1 MYAGRFNMAIV
12 RKFLLATVLAIMA
25 FLAFCLNSGAGENHK
40 TVPVKVTAYTL
51 FELKDSE
58 GITASGKEPKVGYV
72 AISRDLEKKHG
83 LSFGDRVYLKG
94 LGVFEIQDRTHFSKT
109 NLIDIY
115 MESYRRALEFG
126 IRELEMVFRKKH

>member
-1 MYAGRFNMAIV
+1 MTAANQ
-12 RKFLLATVLAIMA
+12 FLLATAMAIMA
-25 FLAFCLNSGAGENHK
+25 FLAFCLTSNAGENHK

-72 AISRDLEKKHG
+72 AISRDLEKKHM
-83 LSFGDRVYLKG
+83 LSFGDKVYLKG

-126 IRELEMVFRKKH
+126 IRESEMVFRKSNEV

>member
-1 MYAGRFNMAIV
+1 MAV
-12 RKFLLATVLAIMA
+12 VNKFLLATVVAVVA
-25 FLAFCLNSGAGENHK
+25 FLVFCLSLNVGENHK

-94 LGVFEIQDRTHFSKT
+94 LCVFEIQDRTNFSKT

-115 MESYRRALEFG
+115 VESYRRALEFG
-126 IRELEMVFRKKH
+126 IRKLEMVFLKKH

>member
-1 MYAGRFNMAIV
+1 MSAVN
-12 RKFLLATVLAIMA
+12 KFLLATVVTIIAVA
-25 FLAFCLNSGAGENHK
+25 AFCLISNADDNHK

-51 FELKDSE
+51 FELKNSE

-83 LSFGDRVYLKG
+83 LSFGDMVYLKG
-94 LGVFEIQDRTHFSKT
+94 LGVFEIQDRTHFRKT

-115 MESYRRALEFG
+115 MESYGRALEFG
-126 IRELEMVFRKKH
+126 IRELEMVFRKKN

>member
-1 MYAGRFNMAIV
+1 MAAV
-12 RKFLLATVLAIMA
+12 NKYLLATVVAIMA
-25 FLAFCLNSGAGENHK
+25 FLAFGLNLNMDENHK

-72 AISRDLEKKHG
+72 AISRDLEKKFG
-83 LSFGDRVYLKG
+83 LSFGDMVYLKG
-94 LGVFEIQDRTHFSKT
+94 LGVFEIQDRTHFRKT

-115 MESYRRALEFG
+115 MLSYTRALEFG
-126 IRELEMVFRKKH
+126 IRELEMVIYKKH